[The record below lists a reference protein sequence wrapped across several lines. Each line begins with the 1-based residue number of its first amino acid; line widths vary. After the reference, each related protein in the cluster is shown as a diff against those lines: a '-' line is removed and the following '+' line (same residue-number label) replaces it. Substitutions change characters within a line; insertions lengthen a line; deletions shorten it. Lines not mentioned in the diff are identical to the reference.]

1 MGRDLIIY
9 LRFLRYQATIFFVI
23 LIFNWSVLIPL
34 YHSGSYA
41 EKNYLNL
48 ETIELK
54 VDENEDK
61 TRILNQTTEEVK
73 TSET

>member
-1 MGRDLIIY
+1 MVRLMGRDLIIY

-23 LIFNWSVLIPL
+23 LICNWSVLIPL
-34 YHSGSYA
+34 YYSGTYA

-54 VDENEDK
+54 VDESEEK
-61 TRILNQTTEEVK
+61 ARFLNQTD
-73 TSET
+73 